1 MTDRVYLTISG
12 VFFSLVFLLHL
23 FRLLFNW
30 EIQVASWHPPIGF
43 SWGGLVVG
51 GVLAVWGFYL
61 ASRK

>member
-1 MTDRVYLTISG
+1 MNDRVYLIISG

-51 GVLAVWGFYL
+51 GVLAAWGLYL